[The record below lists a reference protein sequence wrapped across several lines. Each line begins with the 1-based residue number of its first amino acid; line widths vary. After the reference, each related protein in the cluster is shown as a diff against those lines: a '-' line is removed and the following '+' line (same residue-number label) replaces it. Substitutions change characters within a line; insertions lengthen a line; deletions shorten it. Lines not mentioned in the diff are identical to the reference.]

1 MDNKSISLFE
11 NYKIRRQYDEKTE
24 TWYFSVVDIL
34 AVLIQQPDYQTARK
48 YWNKL
53 KERLKKEGS
62 ESVTNCHQLKLEA
75 ADGKKYLTDAANPET
90 LLRLIQSV
98 PSPKAEPI
106 KLWLAKVGYE
116 RIQDM
121 SDPARSLDRAREY
134 WQQHG
139 RSEKWIQQRMMGQ
152 ETRNKLTD
160 YWKNHEISKEEEY
173 AILTNIIH
181 QEWSGVS
188 VKKHKT
194 IKGLKTQN
202 LRDHMSEAELIF
214 TALAELST
222 RQIAESVDATGMK
235 ENTEASK
242 KGGRIAK
249 RARLELE
256 AKTGKSVVTGEN
268 FLPPNT
274 NKKPLKNDVYGEASN
289 SRNDE

>member
-1 MDNKSISLFE
+1 MDNSLAIFE
-11 NYKIRRQYDEKTE
+11 GYKIRRLYNEDAE
-24 TWYFSVVDIL
+24 TWYFSVVDIIQ
-34 AVLIQQPDYQTARK
+34 VLIQQPDYQTARK

-53 KERLKKEGS
+53 KERLKKEGN
-62 ESVTNCHQLKLEA
+62 ESVTNCHRLKLEA
-75 ADGKKYLTDAANPET
+75 ADGKKYQTDAADPET
-90 LLRLIQSV
+90 ILRIVQSV

-116 RIQDM
+116 RMQDM
-121 SDPARSLDRAREY
+121 VDPARSVDRARGF
-134 WQQHG
+134 WQQRG

-160 YWKNHEISKEEEY
+160 YWKNHEITKEDEY

-181 QEWSGVS
+181 REWADVT
-188 VKKHKT
+188 VKEHKK

-222 RQIAESVDATGMK
+222 RQIAESVDATGMT
-235 ENTEASK
+235 ENKVAGV

-249 RARLELE
+249 KARLELE
-256 AKTGKSVVTGEN
+256 SKTGKKVVTGEN
-268 FLPPNT
+268 FLPPS
-274 NKKPLKNDVYGEASN
+274 KKKELPKK
-289 SRNDE
+289 